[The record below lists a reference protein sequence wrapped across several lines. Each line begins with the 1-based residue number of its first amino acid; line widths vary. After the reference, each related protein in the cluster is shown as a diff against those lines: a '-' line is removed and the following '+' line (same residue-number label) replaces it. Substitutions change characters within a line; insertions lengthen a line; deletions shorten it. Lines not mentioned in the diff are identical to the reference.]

1 MRRIFLALLILGG
14 AITAYGYYSV
24 RTVEFVP
31 DVSTIAVTE
40 GDIVDTVGATGALE
54 AVTTVQVGSQ
64 VSGII
69 QELHVDFN
77 SIVREGDVIMR
88 LDPSLFETQLAQARA
103 NLAARRGRGGA
114 APPSAVED
122 AATQLSAIARG
133 SGGPSELISDT
144 ELDAARGRRPLRG
157 GADQVGRGAGDGRRR
172 HR

>member
-1 MRRIFLALLILGG
+1 MRRTFLAILILGG

-31 DVSTIAVTE
+31 DVNTVAVTE

-69 QELHVDFN
+69 QELYVDFN

-88 LDPSLFETQLAQARA
+88 LDPSLFETQLEQARA
-103 NLAARRGRGGA
+103 TSSARRPRSSGCPSRSTTRRRNSAGRA
-114 APPSAVED
+114 SSRPTISSPRPS
-122 AATQLSAIARG
+122 SKPRRSPCGRPRPRSSRPRPRFG
-133 SGGPSELISDT
+133 S
-144 ELDAARGRRPLRG
+144 RRPRS
-157 GADQVGRGAGDGRRR
+157 A
-172 HR
+172 